1 MRYKWKTGMWAF
13 VLHRATGIGLSVYL
27 IMHIMVVSSLHDA
40 KNFDV
45 VMAFLNQ
52 PLFKLLEIG
61 LLFAVI
67 YHALNGVRV
76 FLIDF
81 CNMTKSHTRVWWIL
95 AIIGLII
102 FAFGAYPFLH
112 HGGVL

>member
-1 MRYKWKTGMWAF
+1 MHYKWKTGMWAF
-13 VLHRATGIGLSVYL
+13 VLHRITGLALSLYL
-27 IMHIMVVSSLHDA
+27 IMHLYVVSSLH
-40 KNFDV
+40 KPENFDR

-61 LLFAVI
+61 LLFAVV

-81 CNMTKSHTRVWWIL
+81 CKMTKLHARIWWVL
-95 AIIGLII
+95 ATIGFVI
-102 FAFGAYPFLH
+102 FAIGAYPFLH
-112 HGGVL
+112 HGGIL